1 MKANYSERII
11 QTETLLDTI
20 SETAIFIP
28 WFFIDDAR
36 FIMAWHIFMCILSE
50 LRSCV
55 LKQGIMVIGAKP
67 WIAPYKLTGL
77 STVEVKQIFFCNAA
91 NLRRLTNLFP
101 LHWFK
106 SAFTVNINS
115 NQIQN
120 KTAIKF
126 IESQSIFQSR

>member
-67 WIAPYKLTGL
+67 
-77 STVEVKQIFFCNAA
+77 
-91 NLRRLTNLFP
+91 
-101 LHWFK
+101 
-106 SAFTVNINS
+106 
-115 NQIQN
+115 
-120 KTAIKF
+120 
-126 IESQSIFQSR
+126 